1 MLIKG
6 IKTGILDFTI
16 EYKNKTFF
24 INLKNKKNQKTTLIL
39 DVEDFSLSELNSK
52 IMDDLLPFWNILFL
66 I

>member
-6 IKTGILDFTI
+6 IKTGVLDFTI

-24 INLKNKKNQKTTLIL
+24 INLKNKKNQETTLIL

-52 IMDDLLPFWNILFL
+52 IMDDLLPF
-66 I
+66 

>member
-1 MLIKG
+1 MKGETLMLIKG
-6 IKTGILDFTI
+6 IKTGVLDFTI

-52 IMDDLLPFWNILFL
+52 IMDDLLPF
-66 I
+66 